1 MTTAKANCFRANRI
15 RNIVAAG
22 FKACYEI
29 DYTSCEGFWF
39 VCIDGRSYIIGHD
52 GTTDCDMA
60 RKANEWVAK
69 LAA

>member
-22 FKACYEI
+22 FKAGYEI

-39 VCIDGRSYIIGHD
+39 VRIDGRSYPIGHD
-52 GTTDCDMA
+52 GTADAEMA
-60 RKANEWVAK
+60 RKANEWAK
-69 LAA
+69 RYAA